1 MTEQLSQKCVEYRAA
16 HGLTQEAFAKLCKVH
31 LNTLRHAE
39 QGKPLLPVTEAKISR
54 ILEGRL

>member
-16 HGLTQEAFAKLCKVH
+16 HGLTQVAFAKVCNVH

-39 QGKPLLPVTEAKISR
+39 QGKPLRPVTAAKISR
-54 ILEGRL
+54 ILEGKL

>member
-1 MTEQLSQKCVEYRAA
+1 VEYRAA
-16 HGLTQEAFAKLCKVH
+16 HGLTQEAFAKLCNVH

-39 QGKPLLPVTEAKISR
+39 QGKPLLPVTAAKITR